1 MIKKNYNISIIR
13 EVKKMA
19 ETYPINIWINEERY
33 QQLCQSG
40 LQKLAKEVF
49 ADMRVLPVFCN
60 NDQKKELLKQYP
72 QAKYD
77 HSTTKSI
84 ELLPAEL
91 KIKIFNEILNKKN
104 LDVMGEILKEIK

>member
-1 MIKKNYNISIIR
+1 
-13 EVKKMA
+13 MA

-40 LQKLAKEVF
+40 LQKLAKEVL
-49 ADMRVLPVFCN
+49 AGMKVLQVFCN
-60 NDQKKELLKQYP
+60 DDQKKELLKYYP

-91 KIKIFNEILNKKN
+91 KTRIFNEILKRKD
-104 LDVMGEILKEIK
+104 LDVINDILKEIK

>member
-1 MIKKNYNISIIR
+1 M
-13 EVKKMA
+13 V

-49 ADMRVLPVFCN
+49 AGMRVLPVLCN
-60 NDQKKELLKQYP
+60 GNQKKELLKQYP

-77 HSTTKSI
+77 YSTTKSI

-91 KIKIFNEILNKKN
+91 KTRRFNEILNKKD
-104 LDVMGEILKEIK
+104 LDVMGDILKEIK

>member
-1 MIKKNYNISIIR
+1 
-13 EVKKMA
+13 MA

-49 ADMRVLPVFCN
+49 AGMKVLQVFCN

-91 KIKIFNEILNKKN
+91 KTRIFNEILNKKD
-104 LDVMGEILKEIK
+104 LDVIGDIMNYPAAS

>member
-1 MIKKNYNISIIR
+1 
-13 EVKKMA
+13 MA

-40 LQKLAKEVF
+40 LQKLAKEVL
-49 ADMRVLPVFCN
+49 AGMRVLPVLCN
-60 NDQKKELLKQYP
+60 DDQKKELLKRYP

-91 KIKIFNEILNKKN
+91 KTRIFNEILNKKD
-104 LDVMGEILKEIK
+104 LDVIGDILKEIK

>member
-1 MIKKNYNISIIR
+1 M
-13 EVKKMA
+13 

-33 QQLCQSG
+33 QQLCKSG
-40 LQKLAKEVF
+40 LQKLAKEVL
-49 ADMRVLPVFCN
+49 AGMRVLPVLCN
-60 NDQKKELLKQYP
+60 DDQKKELLNRYP

-91 KIKIFNEILNKKN
+91 KTRIFHEILNKKD
-104 LDVMGEILKEIK
+104 LDVMGDILKEIK